1 MACCPGAR
9 LHAESKSIVRDV
21 GLRRSVFRRAIAWKL
36 GARPQ
41 GSGVPGWV
49 GPGRKGWFLKA
60 LHPSRDPF
68 CTIPVRPAPESDAV
82 LLNRTPV
89 GWLTGFLRFRPP
101 GIPIDHILTYDI
113 IIDIIAV
120 CLRYLG
126 FSRRGSRSLQNFK
139 L

>member
-9 LHAESKSIVRDV
+9 LHAKSKSIVRDV
-21 GLRRSVFRRAIAWKL
+21 GLRRFVFRRAIAWRL

-41 GSGVPGWV
+41 GCGVPGWV
-49 GPGRKGWFLKA
+49 GPGRKGWIYQVR
-60 LHPSRDPF
+60 HPCCDPF
-68 CTIPVRPAPESDAV
+68 CTIPVKTAPESDGV

-89 GWLTGFLRFRPP
+89 RWMAGFLRLRLP
-101 GIPIDHILTYDI
+101 GTPIDQILTYNI
-113 IIDIIAV
+113 SIDMIAV